1 MHATPSATPCKS
13 LPRSGRTVLRH
24 AILPLLLSV
33 FMLTAPR
40 LLAQQCVRS
49 VANGAWSSTAT
60 WDQGIPGSDDTV
72 VVSLGDTVLI
82 AGAQG
87 ASCAVLRVD
96 GVLLTDSASTATHPL
111 SCGELQLYGLCSLH
125 VGSRTMAVG
134 GDLRIMAG
142 GEFRHRSGRL
152 WVYNWINDGQYT
164 PSPGAWVDI
173 PGNTSGGRSIGG
185 SVVTNFRRLSIT
197 LGGTVT
203 ALNDVDVT
211 ELLSIEAGSTLNM
224 DQYRL
229 TGLTDATTQTSGSG
243 VLRSSNTSPLPIPL
257 VFGSMYNFAVDY
269 AGVNQNLVAG
279 EYLELIISGSGVFT
293 VGDGAAPAD
302 LYVWKQL
309 DMNLNGHVILDGI
322 EFRIGVGPSMP
333 GLLNHTNGHFSGTGL
348 VTRFIKTDSLFG
360 FGDPRGLFPLGD
372 GINRRDFCIST
383 QVATFPI
390 GYTGGFLAVSHDP
403 SNGNSSISPAFTDG
417 GVLVDTRH
425 QMSWFVAGWG
435 SAGYGPFGLR
445 GNSIGIRVRAAGIN
459 GVSSSSSL
467 RLVRATDTVG
477 YHGSVSGTIQDPL
490 VSRHGL
496 NTNIGTVSSNTAQKT
511 LNNTFYIG
519 SNSTINPLPVELV
532 SFTARALGGKV
543 RLSWSTATELNNYGF
558 EVQRAEVGGSWE
570 VLGFVAGKGSCN
582 SPSEYSY
589 EDTPVVWGGG
599 LRYRLRQIDRDGSM
613 EYSPEV
619 EILPESAGLAL
630 HPVSPNPL
638 RERCD
643 IRFTLDTDVAVTVE
657 LYDML
662 GRRHAMLLDGWR
674 RAGAHAL
681 QLDAA
686 GENLRPGQYLLLLRT
701 ATGTRTQRLLV
712 LR

>member
-1 MHATPSATPCKS
+1 MHATPSATS
-13 LPRSGRTVLRH
+13 GEILLHSGRTALRR
-24 AILPLLLSV
+24 AVLPLLLAV
-33 FMLTAPR
+33 FMLAAPR

-49 VANGAWSSTAT
+49 AANGAWSSTAT

-173 PGNTSGGRSIGG
+173 PGNTSGGRSIDG

-257 VFGSMYNFAVDY
+257 AWGARYNVAVDY
-269 AGVNQNLVAG
+269 AGSNQNIVTA
-279 EYLELIISGSGVFT
+279 EYTELILSGSGVLTTGNGT
-293 VGDGAAPAD
+293 VPSDVW
-302 LYVWKQL
+302 VWKQL
-309 DMNLNGHVILDGI
+309 TMNLNGSVFLDGV
-322 EFRIGVGPSMP
+322 ELRLGVGSPMP
-333 GLLNHTNGHFSGTGL
+333 GILSHVKGQFTGSGSFS
-348 VTRFIKTDSLFG
+348 RFIKTDSLFG
-360 FGDPRGLFPLGD
+360 FDDPRGLFPMGD
-372 GINRRDFCIST
+372 GTNARYLSLST
-383 QVATFPI
+383 LGASWYN
-390 GYTGGFLAVSHDP
+390 GHTGGFLTVGHQPATTSVPVLPSFSDAAV
-403 SNGNSSISPAFTDG
+403 T
-417 GVLVDTRH
+417 VDTRH
-425 QMSWFVAGWG
+425 EMNWTVG
-435 SAGYGPFGLR
+435 GYGSTGTLR
-445 GNSIGIRVRAAGIN
+445 GQGLAIRIRADGIDGLNSINDV
-459 GVSSSSSL
+459 
-467 RLVRATDTVG
+467 RLVTDAGAVG
-477 YHGSVSGTIQDPL
+477 THGGTAGTLVMPL
-490 VSRHGL
+490 VSRSGL
-496 NTNIGTVSSNTAQKT
+496 SCNTQPRT

-589 EDTPVVWGGG
+589 EDTPVVWGGR
-599 LRYRLRQIDRDGSM
+599 LRYRLRQIDRDGGM